1 MVAWSTIWNLSAV
14 GGGWGGGVFI
24 SCHIKYLWTDVRNW
38 IANLTSKH
46 NSNDKRISL
55 KKNQTKL
62 TIANYLWNSLIVT
75 SQISILIT
83 LIRKHSLAGAHC
95 VVGDV
100 HFYECTVP
108 VHTACD
114 VKRLRCGTVIRC
126 ASRDE
131 YQTVRGACV
140 HLPLS
145 HGVYSLSAE
154 HFTV

>member
-1 MVAWSTIWNLSAV
+1 MVEWSTIWNLSAGV
-14 GGGWGGGVFI
+14 GASVAT
-24 SCHIKYLWTDVRNW
+24 SKYLWTDVRDW
-38 IANLTSKH
+38 IANLPP
-46 NSNDKRISL
+46 KRISL

-83 LIRKHSLAGAHC
+83 LLRKHSLAGAHC
-95 VVGDV
+95 VVGNV

-114 VKRLRCGTVIRC
+114 VKCLRCGTVIPC
-126 ASRDE
+126 ALGDE
-131 YQTVRGACV
+131 QQTVRGTSV

-145 HGVYSLSAE
+145 HGVYNLTAE

>member
-1 MVAWSTIWNLSAV
+1 MDRMGCIFHKQNAKQKWPVL
-14 GGGWGGGVFI
+14 
-24 SCHIKYLWTDVRNW
+24 IKR
-38 IANLTSKH
+38 ANRRQVQTSN

-75 SQISILIT
+75 SQISILII
-83 LIRKHSLAGAHC
+83 LLHKHSLAGAHC
-95 VVGDV
+95 VVGNV

-114 VKRLRCGTVIRC
+114 VKRLPCGTAIKC
-126 ASRDE
+126 ALGDE
-131 YQTVRGACV
+131 QQTVRGASI